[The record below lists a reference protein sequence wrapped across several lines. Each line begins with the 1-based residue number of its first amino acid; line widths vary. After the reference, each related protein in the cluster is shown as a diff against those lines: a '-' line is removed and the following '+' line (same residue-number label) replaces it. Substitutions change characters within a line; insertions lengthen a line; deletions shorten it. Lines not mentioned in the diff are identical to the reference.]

1 MVVGPRQEASL
12 FVNRDKFDLVAVYDH
27 SSTTF
32 GSEKSPLNVVVR
44 LIYEQAFR
52 KMLKRSPIMLV
63 GGFEAWKRDIG
74 DAEIVRG
81 QPPIDMHKPAPSRN
95 PSNALLTNGNGHA
108 ISMNNPFTN
117 GTSHSHTNDIQTSHE
132 LWTPTQSRMDTG
144 YSTSSTGEH
153 RPGMSVD
160 RSAHTRLASLLSPRP
175 MT

>member
-1 MVVGPRQEASL
+1 MVIGPRQEASL
-12 FVNRDKFDLVAVYDH
+12 FGNRDKFDLVAVYDH

-81 QPPIDMHKPAPSRN
+81 HSPIDMHKPVPSRT
-95 PSNALLTNGNGHA
+95 PSNALLSNGNGH
-108 ISMNNPFTN
+108 ISMNPYTN
-117 GTSHSHTNDIQTSHE
+117 GTSHTPDAQPSHE

-144 YSTSSTGEH
+144 YSNSSTGDH
-153 RPGMSVD
+153 RPGMSLD
-160 RSAHTRLASLLSPRP
+160 QSAHSRLAKLPSPP
-175 MT
+175 VSMS